1 MSPVYVFLAFVVG
14 MIAAIML
21 IFYLLAYIAGRYEDR
36 HARKNADGQPDDAPL
51 PST

>member
-1 MSPVYVFLAFVVG
+1 MSPLYVFLAFVVG

-21 IFYLLAYIAGRYEDR
+21 TLYLLAYLAGRQEER
-36 HARKNADGQPDDAPL
+36 RARKNADGQPGHAPL